1 MIDELD
7 DIPEFRI
14 DRTKIKV
21 LSQPDDTDDIDYW
34 RNTTVKERL
43 QHAERLRRIAYG
55 ARATEPMKK
64 VIRVVKLNCTDA
76 KLQDE

>member
-7 DIPEFRI
+7 EIPEFRI

-21 LSQPDDTDDIDYW
+21 LSQPDDTDDIEYW

-55 ARATEPMKK
+55 ARATERLQR
-64 VIRVVKLNCTDA
+64 VLRVVRI
-76 KLQDE
+76 EES